1 MGGLPGDDV
10 LKGQVIAHVGS
21 LTTKGIPSMIL
32 HLEMYSNP
40 NKKGTLSRASVYKRR
55 SDLVDPT
62 PFLDNALI

>member
-1 MGGLPGDDV
+1 
-10 LKGQVIAHVGS
+10 
-21 LTTKGIPSMIL
+21 MIL